1 MDFIT
6 HVQTQLAEI
15 LPNIISSYPGEIA
28 VGSLSELETTVKRMT
43 QELGNDV
50 IRQTLE
56 AQDGKYPTPQ
66 HTCPDCG
73 GQAGYVRRRE
83 GMVITLQ
90 GRVSYRRAYYV
101 CEQCRSGH
109 YPLDERL
116 GIKPGQ
122 MSEEVIQIA
131 ALVGIH
137 DAFGTSRDLL
147 TRTTLLELSPQSIRK
162 ACQRVGE
169 QVIAHEQR
177 LEADSQDLGRQR
189 EHARQMGP
197 PTLCGSM
204 DGFMVLFE
212 DGWHEMKGGAW
223 WTVDEQGKAQAI
235 QYYVDTA
242 SADEFTDLVWATGF
256 AHLADQ
262 AEALVFVTDAAEW
275 IENIIAQHFPHAI
288 RIVDWYHACE
298 YLTPVAVLAGQT
310 EAQRAAWL
318 DATTTDLWEG
328 RIEQVITACTP
339 FIRPGLKPDDDPA
352 QQAVRFFTNHR
363 QRMDYPTYRDQG
375 YPIGS
380 GTMESACKQLGLER
394 LKIAG
399 ARWGQ
404 DRESARKVA
413 KARAAYLSGQWD
425 EIRARLAA

>member
-1 MDFIT
+1 MEFIT
-6 HVQTQLAEI
+6 YVQTRLTES
-15 LPNIISSYPGEIA
+15 LTTIIQDYRGEIA
-28 VGSLSELETTVKRMT
+28 VNSLSELETAVKQMT
-43 QELGNDV
+43 HQLGNAV
-50 IRQTLE
+50 ISQTLE
-56 AQDGKYPTPQ
+56 AQDGKYPADQ
-66 HTCPDCG
+66 ATCPHCG
-73 GQAGYVRRRE
+73 GSAKYVRRRA
-83 GMVITLQ
+83 GRVITLQ
-90 GRVSYRRAYYV
+90 GRVTYRRAYYG
-101 CEQCRSGH
+101 CEHCGQGH
-109 YPLDERL
+109 SPLDERL

-122 MSEEVIQIA
+122 MSDEVIQIA
-131 ALVGIH
+131 ALLGIH
-137 DAFGTSRDLL
+137 DAFGTSSDVLA
-147 TRTTLLELSPQSIRK
+147 RTTLLELSPHSIRK
-162 ACQRVGE
+162 ACQVMGERVI
-169 QVIAHEQR
+169 VHEETLQ
-177 LEADSQDLGRQR
+177 ADSQDLERQR
-189 EHARQMGP
+189 EHARQAAP
-197 PTLCGSM
+197 QRICGSM

-339 FIRPGLKPDDDPA
+339 FIRPELKPDDDPA